1 MLHLEV
7 KNKGEK
13 QSKVDNLKNNKKK
26 ITPNENGMYTKII
39 KAKICKWYLQCNY

>member
-13 QSKVDNLKNNKKK
+13 QSKVDNLKNNKK
-26 ITPNENGMYTKII
+26 NNTKW
-39 KAKICKWYLQCNY
+39 KWDVY